1 MSYRHIVTQERVLI
15 EAYKL
20 NGKSLSYIARQLNRS
35 KSTINYELARVAPY
49 TALEAQIDYETK
61 RENCG
66 CKRSLNLEAI
76 DHILTHL
83 KMGWSP
89 ESIVNR
95 YRKVNGKPFPISV
108 STIYRYAALGLF
120 RLSQK
125 LFIRK
130 GKKLK
135 NNEME
140 TRGKMPQLKEIH
152 TRQAPRK
159 QVGHWEVDTI
169 IGKAHKSQI
178 LTLTERTSR
187 FTIIQKLPAKTAAAT
202 SQAII
207 VLLKNLPKKMVKSIT
222 ADRGKEFHLWIK
234 IEKAL
239 EIPLYFADPGAPGQR
254 GTNENTNGR
263 IRRTYPKGTDFSKM
277 TQNEIIEFLL
287 NFNQIP
293 RKVLNYNTAFEIFM
307 NYLPCST

>member
-1 MSYRHIVTQERVLI
+1 MV
-15 EAYKL
+15 K
-20 NGKSLSYIARQLNRS
+20 
-35 KSTINYELARVAPY
+35 
-49 TALEAQIDYETK
+49 
-61 RENCG
+61 
-66 CKRSLNLEAI
+66 
-76 DHILTHL
+76 
-83 KMGWSP
+83 
-89 ESIVNR
+89 R
-95 YRKVNGKPFPISV
+95 YRKIHGKPFTISV

-120 RLSQK
+120 NLSQK

-135 NNEME
+135 NNELE

-152 TRQAPRK
+152 TRYAPRN

-178 LTLTERTSR
+178 LTPTERTSR
-187 FTIIQKLPAKTAAAT
+187 FTIIQKLPTKSAAAA

-207 VLLKNLPKKMVKSIT
+207 SLLKNLPKKMVKSIT
-222 ADRGKEFHLWIK
+222 ADRGKEFHQWIK
-234 IEKAL
+234 VEKAL

-254 GTNENTNGR
+254 GTNENTNDR

-307 NYLPCST
+307 DYLPCST